1 MRIRTAF
8 VLFSAVAVSS
18 VAAAQSSLPPALH
31 VGDNAPALP
40 IAGVIKGDKTPDS
53 LKGKVT
59 VIEFWATWCGPCI
72 ASMPHLSDLADSY
85 KGKVN
90 FYSVNTWDFRTK
102 NPEVKEEFEAH
113 KARVADWVTK
123 NTDKMRYNI
132 VQDTQDDKVSTSW
145 MFAAGKYGIPCAF
158 IVNKEGKIAW
168 VGHPMT
174 MEKPLEEIS
183 NGTWDIKA
191 FKDSENPKIDEARAG
206 RELQISISAA
216 AKAKN
221 LTKIDSLIEGAGSRK
236 SIAVTYAIQYS
247 MRPNPKGA
255 LDIANKYYGNA
266 MPAGSR
272 DLAASLMS
280 LAELLPNEADKAEVA
295 KLSEKNAMASKEDE
309 AALFYTYH
317 ARVLYSIGKKES
329 AMTWIDKAKSA
340 VDQFPAGQK
349 DAISKFIESTAK
361 SFSKQAI

>member
-1 MRIRTAF
+1 MRIRSAF
-8 VLFSAVAVSS
+8 VLFSAMAVSS
-18 VAAAQSSLPPALH
+18 FAVAQSSLPPALH
-31 VGDNAPALP
+31 VGDDAPALA
-40 IAGVIKGDKTPDS
+40 IAGVIKGDKTPES

-102 NPEVKEEFEAH
+102 DPEIKEEFEAH
-113 KARVADWVTK
+113 KARVAEWVTK

-145 MFAAGKYGIPCAF
+145 MSAAGRYGIPCAF

-168 VGHPMT
+168 VGHPMS

-183 NGTWDIKA
+183 NGTWDLSA
-191 FKDSENPKIDEARAG
+191 FKTSENPKIDDARAG
-206 RELQISISAA
+206 RELQLNISVA

-221 LTKIDSLIEGAGSRK
+221 LAKIDSLIEGAGSRK
-236 SIAVTYAIQYS
+236 SVAVAYAIQYS
-247 MRPNPKGA
+247 MRSNPKGA
-255 LDIANKYYGNA
+255 LDIANKHYGNA
-266 MPAGSR
+266 IPAGSR
-272 DLAASLMS
+272 ELATTLMS
-280 LAELLPNEADKAEVA
+280 LAGFVTKDSDKTDLA
-295 KLSEKNAMASKEDE
+295 KLSEKNAMASKEEE
-309 AALFYTYH
+309 AALIYTYH
-317 ARVLYSIGKKES
+317 ARVLYSIGNKES
-329 AMTWIDKAKSA
+329 AMTWIEKAKAA

-349 DAISKFIESTAK
+349 DSISKFIESTAK
-361 SFSKQAI
+361 SFSKQ